1 MQVSYAMPK
10 TGLSP
15 REIREKAIAS
25 TLKRMRRHGFEKV
38 SLVDV
43 AADLGLSHAALYS
56 YFADK
61 AALLDAVSE
70 RWLNS
75 MDSELEK
82 IVQQDRDPLVKIHDW
97 FLKLHRLKREKVR
110 HDPELFKSFNLA
122 SEARKPFVIAH
133 MENMRRQMTALVK
146 EAMAAGKIRKG
157 SAEKASEI
165 LREVMVGFS
174 HPKLVVQYLEENR
187 EPLLKQTLETVLN
200 GLR

>member
-1 MQVSYAMPK
+1 VPK

-15 REIREKAIAS
+15 GEIREKAIAS
-25 TLKRMRRHGFEKV
+25 TLTRMRRHGFEKV

-70 RWLNS
+70 RWLNA

-82 IVQQDRDPLVKIHDW
+82 IVRQDRDPLLKIHDW
-97 FLKLHRLKREKVR
+97 FLKLHRFKREKVQ

-122 SEARKPFVIAH
+122 SEVRKPFVIAH
-133 MENMRRQMTALVK
+133 MESMRRQITTLVK

-157 SAEKASEI
+157 STEKASEI

-174 HPKLVVQYLEENR
+174 HPKLVVQYLEDNR

>member
-1 MQVSYAMPK
+1 MPK

-15 REIREKAIAS
+15 DEIREKAIAS
-25 TLKRMRRHGFEKV
+25 TIVRMRRHGFEKV

-61 AALLDAVSE
+61 AGLLDAVSE
-70 RWLNS
+70 RWLHS
-75 MDSELEK
+75 IDDELKK
-82 IVQQDRDPLVKIHDW
+82 IVDQDRDPLLKIHDW

-110 HDPELFKSFNLA
+110 HDPELYKSFNVV
-122 SEARKPFVIAH
+122 SEAMKPFVVAH
-133 MENMRRQMTALVK
+133 LENMRRQMTALVK
-146 EAMAAGKIRKG
+146 EAMAAEKIRKG

-165 LREVMVGFS
+165 LREAMTGFI

-187 EPLLKQTLETVLN
+187 EPLLKQTLEAVLN
-200 GLR
+200 GLGRS